1 MNGRSVVQYFGKN
14 KSSSCN
20 YCSVPGSEK
29 CCYGIWAY
37 QLNVTHYQKMLDKG
51 WRRSGHY
58 CYKPIH
64 EESCCTLHT
73 IRCDALEF
81 RPSRSQKRVMKRFER
96 FLLTGEFKQPRCDS
110 FQYKDP
116 SEEFF
121 TVENVINDRTLDKG
135 AECSIRLIMNDCN
148 RTPVLDSENTQ
159 VCTLKQVD
167 GGQTS
172 GFECGYS
179 EKKQKKAKFRRRQR
193 KLLKLKEKGIDPSTW
208 IKKQPPVKS
217 LEDYIRFSDEN
228 KTFKHCF
235 YVKMIRSSPAS
246 SDFNDTFEESFEV
259 FKKYQMAIHN
269 DGICSWSER
278 KYREFLCESPLIAEN
293 FPDATNEL
301 GFGSYHCQYWLD
313 GKIIAVGVLDI
324 LPNCISSKYFY
335 YDPFYKFLSL
345 GTFSAMKEI
354 ELTRHL
360 AKIIPQLH
368 FYYMG
373 YYIHNC
379 PKMRYKGN
387 FHPSFLLCTETCN
400 WFPIETCFSM
410 LNLGNC
416 YKFSSGETKKHKF
429 ASKNFILTLWH
440 NLENNLIA
448 TDYSTYC
455 STQGLQKDSEV
466 EEYAELLG
474 DMAVQSICIFVNFKF
489 AMPIKDL
496 KGYQSLSAEIDRLK
510 GKVVFLLFT
519 GSKDNFGKSWCPD
532 CVKADKI
539 IEKYAEKLDADS
551 VLIRC
556 DVGDRS
562 TWKNPE
568 NEFRTDKTFHI
579 TAIPTLMKLGTE
591 KRLVEEQCYSEELV
605 SMLFED

>member
-1 MNGRSVVQYFGKN
+1 MDGRSVVQYFGKSKN
-14 KSSSCN
+14 SSCD
-20 YCSVPGSEK
+20 YCSVPGSGK

-81 RPSRSQKRVMKRFER
+81 RPSRSQKRVDREQTNSFE
-96 FLLTGEFKQPRCDS
+96 S
-110 FQYKDP
+110 
-116 SEEFF
+116 
-121 TVENVINDRTLDKG
+121 
-135 AECSIRLIMNDCN
+135 
-148 RTPVLDSENTQ
+148 
-159 VCTLKQVD
+159 
-167 GGQTS
+167 
-172 GFECGYS
+172 GYS
-179 EKKQKKAKFRRRQR
+179 ERKQKKAKFRRRQR
-193 KLLKLKEKGIDPSTW
+193 KILKLKEKGIDPSTW
-208 IKKQPPVKS
+208 IKKQPPVKN
-217 LEDYIRFSDEN
+217 LEDYIRFSDES

-235 YVKMIRSSPAS
+235 HVKMIRSSPAS

-269 DGICSWSER
+269 DGIRSWSER
-278 KYREFLCESPLIAEN
+278 KYREFLCESPLVAEN
-293 FPDATNEL
+293 FPNVANEL
-301 GFGSYHCQYWLD
+301 GYGSYHCQYWLD

-324 LPNCISSKYFY
+324 LPN
-335 YDPFYKFLSL
+335 SL
-345 GTFSAMKEI
+345 KEI

-400 WFPIETCFSM
+400 WFPIETCLGM

-416 YKFSSGETKKHKF
+416 YKFSSANAGETKRHKF
-429 ASKNFILTLWH
+429 PSKNFILTLWH

-455 STQGLQKDSEV
+455 LTRGLQKDREV
-466 EEYAELLG
+466 EEYAALLG
-474 DMAVQSICIFVNFKF
+474 DMAIQS
-489 AMPIKDL
+489 M
-496 KGYQSLSAEIDRLK
+496 
-510 GKVVFLLFT
+510 FLYL
-519 GSKDNFGKSWCPD
+519 
-532 CVKADKI
+532 A
-539 IEKYAEKLDADS
+539 
-551 VLIRC
+551 
-556 DVGDRS
+556 
-562 TWKNPE
+562 
-568 NEFRTDKTFHI
+568 
-579 TAIPTLMKLGTE
+579 
-591 KRLVEEQCYSEELV
+591 
-605 SMLFED
+605 

>member
-313 GKIIAVGVLDI
+313 GKIIAV
-324 LPNCISSKYFY
+324 
-335 YDPFYKFLSL
+335 
-345 GTFSAMKEI
+345 AMKEI

-416 YKFSSGETKKHKF
+416 YKFSSGETKKH
-429 ASKNFILTLWH
+429 N
-440 NLENNLIA
+440 
-448 TDYSTYC
+448 TYC

-474 DMAVQSICIFVNFKF
+474 DMAF

-579 TAIPTLMKLGTE
+579 TAIPTLMKLGTCMHGIRYMTYLIGE

>member
-1 MNGRSVVQYFGKN
+1 MDGRSVVQYFGKSKN
-14 KSSSCN
+14 SSCD
-20 YCSVPGSEK
+20 YCSVPGSGK

-81 RPSRSQKRVMKRFER
+81 RPSRSQKRIHRKN
-96 FLLTGEFKQPRCDS
+96 FLLLKML
-110 FQYKDP
+110 
-116 SEEFF
+116 
-121 TVENVINDRTLDKG
+121 TV
-135 AECSIRLIMNDCN
+135 SDCN
-148 RTPVLDSENTQ
+148 PTCNILD
-159 VCTLKQVD
+159 VCTLQVD
-167 GGQTS
+167 REQTNS
-172 GFECGYS
+172 FESGYS
-179 EKKQKKAKFRRRQR
+179 ERKQKKAKFRRRQR
-193 KLLKLKEKGIDPSTW
+193 KILKLKEKGIDPSTW
-208 IKKQPPVKS
+208 IKKQPPVKN
-217 LEDYIRFSDEN
+217 LEDYIRFSDES

-235 YVKMIRSSPAS
+235 HVKMIRSSPAS

-269 DGICSWSER
+269 DGIRSWSER
-278 KYREFLCESPLIAEN
+278 KYREFLCESPLVAEN
-293 FPDATNEL
+293 FPNVANEL
-301 GFGSYHCQYWLD
+301 GYGSYHCQYWLD

-345 GTFSAMKEI
+345 GTFSALKEI

-400 WFPIETCFSM
+400 WFPIETCLGM

-416 YKFSSGETKKHKF
+416 YKFSSANAGETKRHKF
-429 ASKNFILTLWH
+429 PSKNFILTLWH

-455 STQGLQKDSEV
+455 LTRGLQKDRETWL
-466 EEYAELLG
+466 YIDQL
-474 DMAVQSICIFVNFKF
+474 SIHF

-496 KGYQSLSAEIDRLK
+496 KGHQSLLKEIDHLR
-510 GKVVFLLFT
+510 GKVVFVLFT
-519 GSKDNFGKSWCPD
+519 GSKDSFGKSWCPD

-539 IEKYAEKLDADS
+539 IEKYAEKLDPDS

-556 DVGDRS
+556 DVGDRA

-591 KRLVEEQCYSEELV
+591 KRLVEEQCCSEELI
-605 SMLFED
+605 SINYFLMILITHTSACIKPDLKK

>member
-1 MNGRSVVQYFGKN
+1 
-14 KSSSCN
+14 
-20 YCSVPGSEK
+20 
-29 CCYGIWAY
+29 
-37 QLNVTHYQKMLDKG
+37 
-51 WRRSGHY
+51 
-58 CYKPIH
+58 
-64 EESCCTLHT
+64 
-73 IRCDALEF
+73 
-81 RPSRSQKRVMKRFER
+81 MKRFER

-121 TVENVINDRTLDKG
+121 TVENVTNGRTLDKG
-135 AECSIRLIMNDCN
+135 AECSIRLIMSDCN
-148 RTPVLDSENTQ
+148 RAPVLDSENTQ

-246 SDFNDTFEESFEV
+246 SDFNDTFAESFEV

-293 FPDATNEL
+293 FPNATNEL

-313 GKIIAVGVLDI
+313 GKIIAV
-324 LPNCISSKYFY
+324 
-335 YDPFYKFLSL
+335 
-345 GTFSAMKEI
+345 AMKEI

-400 WFPIETCFSM
+400 WFPIEACFSM

-416 YKFSSGETKKHKF
+416 YKFSSGETKR
-429 ASKNFILTLWH
+429 H
-440 NLENNLIA
+440 N
-448 TDYSTYC
+448 TYC
-455 STQGLQKDSEV
+455 STRGLQKDSEV

-474 DMAVQSICIFVNFKF
+474 DMAVQSMIWLYIDQLSIHF

-496 KGYQSLSAEIDRLK
+496 KGYQSLLAEIDRLK

-519 GSKDNFGKSWCPD
+519 GSKDSFGKSWCPD

-579 TAIPTLMKLGTE
+579 TAIPTLMKLGTCMHGIRYMAYLIGE
-591 KRLVEEQCYSEELV
+591 KRLVEEQCCSEELV

>member
-1 MNGRSVVQYFGKN
+1 MDGRSVVQYFGKSKN
-14 KSSSCN
+14 SSCD
-20 YCSVPGSEK
+20 YCSVPGSGK

-96 FLLTGEFKQPRCDS
+96 FLRTGEFKQQKFDS

-121 TVENVINDRTLDKG
+121 TVENVINDKTLDKN
-135 AECSIRLIMNDCN
+135 AECFLRL
-148 RTPVLDSENTQ
+148 T
-159 VCTLKQVD
+159 VD
-167 GGQTS
+167 REQTNS
-172 GFECGYS
+172 FESGYS
-179 EKKQKKAKFRRRQR
+179 ERKQKKAKFRRRQR
-193 KLLKLKEKGIDPSTW
+193 KILKLKEKGIDPSTW
-208 IKKQPPVKS
+208 IKKQPPVKN
-217 LEDYIRFSDEN
+217 LEDYIRFSDES

-235 YVKMIRSSPAS
+235 HVKMIRSSPAS

-269 DGICSWSER
+269 DGIRSWSER
-278 KYREFLCESPLIAEN
+278 KYREFLCESPLVAEN
-293 FPDATNEL
+293 FPNVANEL
-301 GFGSYHCQYWLD
+301 GYGSYHCQYWLD

-324 LPNCISSKYFY
+324 LPN
-335 YDPFYKFLSL
+335 SL
-345 GTFSAMKEI
+345 KEI

-400 WFPIETCFSM
+400 WFPIETCLGM

-416 YKFSSGETKKHKF
+416 YKFSSANAGETKRHKF
-429 ASKNFILTLWH
+429 PSKNFILTLWH

-455 STQGLQKDSEV
+455 LTRGLQKDREV
-466 EEYAELLG
+466 EEYAALLG
-474 DMAVQSICIFVNFKF
+474 DMAIQS
-489 AMPIKDL
+489 M
-496 KGYQSLSAEIDRLK
+496 
-510 GKVVFLLFT
+510 FLYL
-519 GSKDNFGKSWCPD
+519 
-532 CVKADKI
+532 A
-539 IEKYAEKLDADS
+539 
-551 VLIRC
+551 
-556 DVGDRS
+556 
-562 TWKNPE
+562 
-568 NEFRTDKTFHI
+568 
-579 TAIPTLMKLGTE
+579 
-591 KRLVEEQCYSEELV
+591 
-605 SMLFED
+605 